1 MTEKPLYSLLTTEDV
16 AALLQLDIETI
27 RRYIR
32 EGLLRAIKIKGQYR
46 IRREDF
52 EEFLEERKTRDPP

>member
-1 MTEKPLYSLLTTEDV
+1 MTTEDV
-16 AALLQLDIETI
+16 AELLELNIETI

-32 EGLLRAIKIKGQYR
+32 GRKLKAIKIGREYR

-52 EEFLEERKTRDPP
+52 EEFLEERKTRNPI

>member
-1 MTEKPLYSLLTTEDV
+1 MVEKPYLTTEDV
-16 AALLQLDIETI
+16 AKLLELNIGTI

-32 EGLLRAIKIKGQYR
+32 EGKLRAILIGREYR
-46 IRREDF
+46 VRREDF